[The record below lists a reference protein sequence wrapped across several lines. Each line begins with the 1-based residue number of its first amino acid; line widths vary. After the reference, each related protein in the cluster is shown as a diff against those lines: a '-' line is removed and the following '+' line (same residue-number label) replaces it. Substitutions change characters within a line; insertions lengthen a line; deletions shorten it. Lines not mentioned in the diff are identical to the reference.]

1 MGKCLIISD
10 EQLWPRNTRTGRAQ
24 RRNLGPVLHCVVI
37 LPFHCVGAEHAIDFF
52 SQLISQIFFLSLATD
67 GPSN

>member
-24 RRNLGPVLHCVVI
+24 RRNLDPVLHCVAI
-37 LPFHCVGAEHAIDFF
+37 SPFHCAGAEHAIDFF
-52 SQLISQIFFLSLATD
+52 LSIDFTNFFLSLATD